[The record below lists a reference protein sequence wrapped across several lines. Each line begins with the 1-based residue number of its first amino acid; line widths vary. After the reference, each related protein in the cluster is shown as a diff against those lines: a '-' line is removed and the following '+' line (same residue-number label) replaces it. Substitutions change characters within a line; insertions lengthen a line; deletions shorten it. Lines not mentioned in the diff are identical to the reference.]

1 MCKKKNTN
9 FTITRTIVI
18 YQAGASKHDE
28 RRAEVGESG
37 KKWKSTLVDL
47 IKFLPA
53 LLSFYNFLVSLVD
66 KLGS

>member
-1 MCKKKNTN
+1 MKFSYKVN
-9 FTITRTIVI
+9 FVITRTIVI

-28 RRAEVGESG
+28 RRAEVGKSG

-47 IKFLPA
+47 IKFLPVVW
-53 LLSFYNFLVSLVD
+53 SFYNFLVEVVD